1 MNGVTPSQT
10 IGPFFALLLPLGSNQ
25 LVARDHPG
33 AVTIDGTVF
42 DGAGSPVVDALIEI
56 WQANADGHY
65 NHPGDTNYENGSGS
79 FGGFGRCVTDEHGSF
94 SFVTIKPGRVANND
108 ERMQAPHIVVT
119 VFARGLLRRVVTRVY
134 FPDEALA
141 NASDPVLTSILDAD
155 VRATLI
161 AEPTS
166 AHRLR
171 FDIHLRGEKETAFF
185 AI

>member
-33 AVTIDGTVF
+33 AVTIEGTVF

-65 NHPGDTNYENGSGS
+65 NHPGDPAYERQSTAS
-79 FGGFGRCVTDEHGSF
+79 FGGFGRCSTGESGSF
-94 SFVTIKPGRVANND
+94 SFVTIRPGRVVGYD

-119 VFARGLLRRVVTRVY
+119 VFAWRWWASVWAWRLGPRSVGIRVTRG
-134 FPDEALA
+134 
-141 NASDPVLTSILDAD
+141 
-155 VRATLI
+155 R
-161 AEPTS
+161 
-166 AHRLR
+166 
-171 FDIHLRGEKETAFF
+171 
-185 AI
+185 

>member
-10 IGPFFALLLPLGSNQ
+10 IGPFFSLLLPLGSNQ
-25 LVARDHPG
+25 LVGSDHPG
-33 AVTIDGTVF
+33 AVTVEGTVF
-42 DGAGSPVVDALIEI
+42 DGAGSPVGDALIET

-65 NHPGDTNYENGSGS
+65 NHPGDTNYENGTGS

-94 SFVTIKPGRVANND
+94 SFVTIKPGRVAGND
-108 ERMQAPHIVVT
+108 ARMQAPHIVVT
-119 VFARGLLRRVVTRVY
+119 VFARGLLRRLVTRIY
-134 FPDEALA
+134 FPDESTA
-141 NASDPVLTSILDAD
+141 NAGDPLLTSILEEGI
-155 VRATLI
+155 RATLI
-161 AEPTS
+161 AEPMG